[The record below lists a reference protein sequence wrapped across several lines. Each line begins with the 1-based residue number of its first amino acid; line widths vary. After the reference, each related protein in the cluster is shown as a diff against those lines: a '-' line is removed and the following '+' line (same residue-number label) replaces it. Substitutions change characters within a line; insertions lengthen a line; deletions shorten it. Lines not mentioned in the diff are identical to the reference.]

1 VAKKTKK
8 EHKFKY
14 DPVNNPDSMWSRF
27 SSTKKMKDSD
37 QIKKMLGI
45 EDEEPGEHD
54 ISAKQPLK
62 MMDIV
67 LQTWG
72 QQEPGEEDED
82 DDEGMD

>member
-1 VAKKTKK
+1 MK
-8 EHKFKY
+8 
-14 DPVNNPDSMWSRF
+14 
-27 SSTKKMKDSD
+27 SSAE
-37 QIKKMLGI
+37 IKKMLGI
-45 EDEEPGEHD
+45 EDEGPGDND

-72 QQEPGEEDED
+72 QQGAGEQSQRDAEEEED